1 MANKIG
7 EWFLIGVIVVL
18 VLILIVGLSGL
29 LTMWAWNTFIV
40 YMFGLKTIGFWQ
52 AIALNVLLSLVRG
65 VKADFGKK
73 KDA

>member
-7 EWFLIGVIVVL
+7 EWFLICVIAVVILVIV
-18 VLILIVGLSGL
+18 IALSGL